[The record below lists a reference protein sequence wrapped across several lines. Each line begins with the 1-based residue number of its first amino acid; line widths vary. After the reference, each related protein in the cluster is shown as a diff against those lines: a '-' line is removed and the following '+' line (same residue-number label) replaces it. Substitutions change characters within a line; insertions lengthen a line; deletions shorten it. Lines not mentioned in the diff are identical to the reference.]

1 MRDARSSSRLD
12 ARDIEADISSPF
24 PTQTQLMETLAVMKR
39 MQFRPWIRLKR
50 ETISIKKNHSLPKT
64 ISTEESKIR
73 ISEVIKIGKRGVPLC
88 KVVGCTK
95 FAQGT
100 SNKCGLCAGPHKRI
114 A

>member
-1 MRDARSSSRLD
+1 M
-12 ARDIEADISSPF
+12 
-24 PTQTQLMETLAVMKR
+24 
-39 MQFRPWIRLKR
+39 KR

-95 FAQGT
+95 YAQGA
-100 SNKCGLCAGPHKRI
+100 SNKRGLCARHNTMTKGKDLRKDEK
-114 A
+114 